1 MRGARG
7 AWIGASI
14 AVVLFVIIAV
24 SIRTTGYFLFD
35 AQLSSYMSQHV
46 PGDYVSWFTQL
57 GSGPGAM
64 TMTVLLGILS
74 YVLWRDRIAS
84 IWYVI
89 MAISVGVLNQVV
101 KFAFVR
107 ERPSLNE
114 LVGGVGYSFPSGHSA
129 MAFAVYTGF
138 LVVAFRH
145 LKTGGKVLV
154 SILTIGLFLAMGASR
169 IILNVHYF
177 SDVIGGYCFAAILLC
192 SSYAFI
198 VSRRKKGVA

>member
-1 MRGARG
+1 
-7 AWIGASI
+7 
-14 AVVLFVIIAV
+14 
-24 SIRTTGYFLFD
+24 
-35 AQLSSYMSQHV
+35 
-46 PGDYVSWFTQL
+46 
-57 GSGPGAM
+57 M
-64 TMTVLLGILS
+64 TALLGILS

-84 IWYVI
+84 IWYVL

-129 MAFAVYTGF
+129 MAFAVYAGF

-154 SILTIGLFLAMGASR
+154 SIVTIGLFLAMGASR

-177 SDVIGGYCFAAILLC
+177 SDVIGGYCFAGILLC

>member
-1 MRGARG
+1 MRQPRA
-7 AWIGASI
+7 AWISASVAMI
-14 AVVLFVIIAV
+14 LFVVIAV

-35 AQLSSYMSQHV
+35 AQLSSYMSKRV

-57 GSGPGAM
+57 GSGVGAV
-64 TMTVLLGILS
+64 TMTALLGGLS
-74 YVLWRDRIAS
+74 YLLWRDRIAS
-84 IWYVI
+84 IWYVL
-89 MAISVGVLNQVV
+89 MAIAVGALNQVV

-129 MAFAVYTGF
+129 MAFAVYAGF

-145 LKTGGKVLV
+145 LKRSGKVIV
-154 SILTIGLFLAMGASR
+154 SILTCALFLAMGASR

-177 SDVIGGYCFAAILLC
+177 SDVVGGYSFAAILLF

-198 VSRRKKGVA
+198 VSHRKKGVA